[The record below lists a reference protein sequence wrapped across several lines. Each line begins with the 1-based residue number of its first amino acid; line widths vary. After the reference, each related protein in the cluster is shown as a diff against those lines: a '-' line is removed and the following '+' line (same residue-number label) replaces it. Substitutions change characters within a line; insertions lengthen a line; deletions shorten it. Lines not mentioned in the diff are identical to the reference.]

1 MLELVGGLSLKYAIY
16 TKFLLGMQIWRLLLY
31 IVYWFIHVFVSG
43 AEFSRV
49 KKFAVKGGAVVDPES
64 GDDI

>member
-1 MLELVGGLSLKYAIY
+1 MQYILFGFG
-16 TKFLLGMQIWRLLLY
+16 FLLGMQNWRFLLHNIGLSML
-31 IVYWFIHVFVSG
+31 FVSG